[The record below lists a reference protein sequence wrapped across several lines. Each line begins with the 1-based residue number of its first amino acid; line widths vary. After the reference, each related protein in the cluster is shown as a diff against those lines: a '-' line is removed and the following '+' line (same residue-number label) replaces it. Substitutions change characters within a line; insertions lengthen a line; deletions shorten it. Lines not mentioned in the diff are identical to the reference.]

1 MEIHIFFYLGLYEK
15 WENKGLICQRK
26 GAREGGRRKGGQKRE
41 RGGER
46 ERKNTDFLREEE
58 TIPKCLRPSISDRP
72 PVKFIHS
79 PWLHDPF

>member
-41 RGGER
+41 RG
-46 ERKNTDFLREEE
+46 
-58 TIPKCLRPSISDRP
+58 
-72 PVKFIHS
+72 
-79 PWLHDPF
+79 